1 MFWLHFRGTW
11 ILCRSQNPEISPTSC
26 EQKKKLKIFWHSSFC
41 FEAKKSTLWNVFF
54 FKEDKTIWKLNEKN
68 KRLQS
73 SAMPP
78 ISNKMFYKPENWR
91 VMVNKFHIAAFVC
104 FFFWTFSLF
113 SQHIVFCCVVKR
125 VFNALQ
131 LGGKSMQH
139 LCSVK
144 KSFLFQLSI
153 RPHHDHQ
160 AAKKI

>member
-26 EQKKKLKIFWHSSFC
+26 EQKKLKIFWRSSLKLFVL
-41 FEAKKSTLWNVFF
+41 KPKSPHCETFF

-104 FFFWTFSLF
+104 LFFWPFSLF
-113 SQHIVFCCVVKR
+113 SQHIVVCCVVKR

-139 LCSVK
+139 LCSEK
-144 KSFLFQLSI
+144 NIFLFQLSI

-160 AAKKI
+160 VAK

>member
-26 EQKKKLKIFWHSSFC
+26 EQKKLKIFWHSSLNIFLFC
-41 FEAKKSTLWNVFF
+41 SQKVHTVRRFF

-104 FFFWTFSLF
+104 FFLAIFLVFTTHCFLLCCKTSFQCTATWRQVNATF
-113 SQHIVFCCVVKR
+113 VF
-125 VFNALQ
+125 
-131 LGGKSMQH
+131 G
-139 LCSVK
+139 K
-144 KSFLFQLSI
+144 KSFFFQLSI

-160 AAKKI
+160 VAK